1 MHNRRSGMF
10 RRRSNGRGY
19 RRQHNDN
26 EGRRL
31 ISGAF
36 SNHRG
41 RNNFKSNQSAE
52 KLLERYKNLAK
63 EALSS
68 GDRILSENY
77 LQHVD
82 HFERIVSYKNSNQN
96 EIKTKEEDIKK
107 YEPKVALNGGV
118 DGFSKIR
125 LVINKSS
132 ISGNLSSVL
141 PDVSICVECKKKIF
155 NIPSR

>member
-36 SNHRG
+36 SNPRG
-41 RNNFKSNQSAE
+41 KNNFKSNQSVE
-52 KLLERYKNLAK
+52 KLLERYKLLAK

-68 GDRILSENY
+68 GDKTLAENY
-77 LQHVD
+77 LQHAD
-82 HFERIVSYKNSNQN
+82 HFERIVSHKNSNQN
-96 EIKTKEEDIKK
+96 ETSSQNTNLIKEQNTSVSNNNPEEVDKITK
-107 YEPKVALNGGV
+107 
-118 DGFSKIR
+118 
-125 LVINKSS
+125 NK
-132 ISGNLSSVL
+132 
-141 PDVSICVECKKKIF
+141 E
-155 NIPSR
+155 

>member
-36 SNHRG
+36 SNARDK
-41 RNNFKSNQSAE
+41 NNFKPHQSVE
-52 KLLERYKNLAK
+52 RLLERYKLLAK

-68 GDRILSENY
+68 GDRTLSENY

-82 HFERIVSYKNSNQN
+82 HFERIISQKKSNQN
-96 EIKTKEEDIKK
+96 GNNSQ
-107 YEPKVALNGGV
+107 VGN
-118 DGFSKIR
+118 
-125 LVINKSS
+125 INKEQNN
-132 ISGNLSSVL
+132 NLSTDSTTNQG
-141 PDVSICVECKKKIF
+141 SITKNEE
-155 NIPSR
+155 

>member
-41 RNNFKSNQSAE
+41 RNNFKSNQSVE
-52 KLLERYKNLAK
+52 KLLERYKLLAK

-68 GDRILSENY
+68 GDKVLSENY

-82 HFERIVSYKNSNQN
+82 HFERMVSHKNSNQN
-96 EIKTKEEDIKK
+96 GNNLQ
-107 YEPKVALNGGV
+107 AGN
-118 DGFSKIR
+118 
-125 LVINKSS
+125 INKEQNNSS
-132 ISGNLSSVL
+132 STDSTTNQ
-141 PDVSICVECKKKIF
+141 DSITKKQE
-155 NIPSR
+155 